1 MVLILITIHILI
13 LLEIFTIREKMSIRF
28 YIIFFFIEKVLL
40 NNVYCKIYFRFLTDV
55 NRPLGASKTNTIM
68 APEGD
73 INRCLRCFGKVFQV
87 PIKDNHLT
95 LFIPGGG
102 KIAPPPLMVF
112 CDNSTS
118 I

>member
-1 MVLILITIHILI
+1 
-13 LLEIFTIREKMSIRF
+13 MSIRF
-28 YIIFFFIEKVLL
+28 LYNLLFIEKSPC
-40 NNVYCKIYFRFLTDV
+40 YHFRFLTDV

-102 KIAPPPLMVF
+102 GGKIAPPPMVF
-112 CDNSTS
+112 LR
-118 I
+118 